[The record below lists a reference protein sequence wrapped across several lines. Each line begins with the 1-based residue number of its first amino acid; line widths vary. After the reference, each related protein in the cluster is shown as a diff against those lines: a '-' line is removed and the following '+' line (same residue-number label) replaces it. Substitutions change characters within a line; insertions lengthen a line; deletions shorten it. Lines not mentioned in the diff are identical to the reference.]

1 MMYENEK
8 TERGHVGYEYREIT
22 VPRELSSLCRDSY
35 PCFGWEAD
43 PNHEAAAGGGRVPR
57 HSPAAGQRETVTLCF
72 RRNRSIRNKAE
83 LTRLQR
89 NFDSCVAELQAL
101 ERAKTASATIAALVA
116 ALTGTAFMAGATFAV
131 VAEPPIIWLTILL
144 DGTVELEMVCSLLC
158 ASYELTAGRAKA
170 PKAAVPSGPRSWI
183 VPANYHYF
191 DLEAAFA
198 ASDLLNWKQTSSVA
212 AGDIVYLYVGAPVSA
227 VRYRCQVLEA
237 GIPYDYDDGK
247 VRMRRVMKLKRLFTY
262 PPGAFPL
269 SRLRSYGVQGVRS
282 ARGLPP
288 ALARALEADA
298 KTNA

>member
-1 MMYENEK
+1 MSADVSL
-8 TERGHVGYEYREIT
+8 RGEVLRFALQRWHTQPEYLWRTAPRYAVLRHSGSRKWYGLIMD
-22 VPRELSSLCRDSY
+22 VPRERLGL
-35 PCFGWEAD
+35 
-43 PNHEAAAGGGRVPR
+43 AGGGVVDILDVKCDPILSGSLRK
-57 HSPAAGQRETVTLCF
+57 SPGFLPAYHMHHDG
-72 RRNRSIRNKAE
+72 
-83 LTRLQR
+83 
-89 NFDSCVAELQAL
+89 
-101 ERAKTASATIAALVA
+101 
-116 ALTGTAFMAGATFAV
+116 
-131 VAEPPIIWLTILL
+131 WLTILL

-227 VRYRCQVLEA
+227 VRYRCQVLET

-288 ALARALEADA
+288 ALARALEAEA

>member
-1 MMYENEK
+1 MSADVSL
-8 TERGHVGYEYREIT
+8 RGEVLRFARQRWHTQPEYFWRT
-22 VPRELSSLCRDSY
+22 APRYAVLRHSGSRKWYGLLMDVPRERLGL
-35 PCFGWEAD
+35 
-43 PNHEAAAGGGRVPR
+43 AGGGVVDILDVKCDPILSGSLRK
-57 HSPAAGQRETVTLCF
+57 SPGFLPAYHMHHDG
-72 RRNRSIRNKAE
+72 
-83 LTRLQR
+83 
-89 NFDSCVAELQAL
+89 
-101 ERAKTASATIAALVA
+101 
-116 ALTGTAFMAGATFAV
+116 
-131 VAEPPIIWLTILL
+131 WLTILL

-158 ASYELTAGRAKA
+158 ASYELTADRAKA

-227 VRYRCQVLEA
+227 VRYRCQVLEV

-262 PPGAFPL
+262 PPDAFPL

-288 ALARALEADA
+288 TLARALEAEA